1 VAKRRAAGEFELIA
15 AYFRPLAEGH
25 AGALGLADDAA
36 LVDVAP
42 GRRLVVT
49 ADTIVAGVHF
59 FPDDPPELIARK
71 LLRVNLSDLAAMG
84 ARPLAYLV
92 CLALPKEAGT
102 DWLEAFCRGLRADQE
117 EFGLALIGGDT
128 VATPGPIALTL
139 TALGE
144 ATPGEELRRLG
155 AKPGDLV
162 FVSGTIGDAALG
174 LEARRGGLKALSG
187 KLREQVIARYHLP
200 RPRLELGMRL
210 RGIARAALDISDGL
224 MGDLDH
230 VCAASGVGAVVEWPR
245 VPLSEAARRAVEADP
260 ALVPALLAGG
270 DDYELLFTAAPE
282 AKEQVAALARE
293 IDLPLTPI
301 GQITEDRD
309 VRVIDAKGCEIEI
322 DQLGYR
328 HF

>member
-1 VAKRRAAGEFELIA
+1 MAKRRAAGEFELIA
-15 AYFRPLAEGH
+15 TYFRPLAEGQP
-25 AGALGLADDAA
+25 GALGLADDAA

-49 ADTIVAGVHF
+49 ADAIVAGVHF
-59 FPDDPPELIARK
+59 FADDPPDLVARK

-84 ARPLAYLV
+84 ARPRAYLI
-92 CLALPKEAGT
+92 CLALPKSVGA

-128 VATPGPIALTL
+128 VATPGPIVLSL

-144 ATPGEELRRLG
+144 ATPGDELRRSG
-155 AKPGDLV
+155 ARPGDLV

-174 LEARRGGLKALSG
+174 LAARRGGLEALPG

-200 RPRLELGMRL
+200 RPRVELGMRL
-210 RGIARAALDISDGL
+210 RGLARAALDISDGL
-224 MGDLDH
+224 VGDLDH

-245 VPLSEAARRAVEADP
+245 VPLSEAGKRAVEAER
-260 ALVPALLAGG
+260 ALVPAVLAGG
-270 DDYELLFTAAPE
+270 DDYELLFTAPPE
-282 AKEQVAALARE
+282 AEERVAALARE
-293 IDLPLTPI
+293 LDLPLTPI
-301 GQITEDRD
+301 GRITEGRD
-309 VRVIDAKGCEIEI
+309 VSVIDAEGCEIEI
-322 DQLGYR
+322 EQLGYR

>member
-1 VAKRRAAGEFELIA
+1 MAKRRAAGEFELIA
-15 AYFRPLAEGH
+15 TYFRPLAEGY

-59 FPDDPPELIARK
+59 FPDDPPDLIARK

-92 CLALPKEAGT
+92 CLALPKNVGA

-128 VATPGPIALTL
+128 VATPGPIVLSL

-144 ATPGEELRRLG
+144 AAPGEELRRSG
-155 AKPGDLV
+155 TKPGDLV

-174 LEARRGGLKALSG
+174 LAARRGGLEALPG

-200 RPRLELGMRL
+200 RPRVELGMRL
-210 RGIARAALDISDGL
+210 RRLARAALDISDGL

-245 VPLSEAARRAVEADP
+245 VPLSEAARRAVEAEP

-282 AKEQVAALARE
+282 VNERVAALARE
-293 IDLPLTPI
+293 LDLPLTAI
-301 GQITEDRD
+301 GRITEGRE
-309 VRVIDAKGCEIEI
+309 VRVIDAEGSEIEI
-322 DQLGYR
+322 EQLGYR